1 MRPEEGAN
9 VAPVRLSVRS
19 IVWSQN
25 AYPFATGSVSTV
37 EATQRKGEPMDGT
50 ETTSPHHQLLHL
62 VEAAQQAGYSEREIV
77 EIVERELEMDAD
89 LDRAA

>member
-1 MRPEEGAN
+1 
-9 VAPVRLSVRS
+9 
-19 IVWSQN
+19 
-25 AYPFATGSVSTV
+25 
-37 EATQRKGEPMDGT
+37 MDGT

-77 EIVERELEMDAD
+77 ELVEQELETDAD